1 MKRCPTVWSVDYRS
15 GTVGYKSTWPMTI
28 GKRRISGVVLNVDR
42 ERMLVNRDI
51 CVLIRKAREL
61 VRTDSAFYQHRS
73 RLIDPCGY
81 DIIDTTPLMLAIR
94 SENALEGEI
103 SAQVYRLMRVGLGRL
118 IVRACVDFR
127 FGLSML
133 QAIWSL
139 MVHTENNIRRLIFLI
154 RRIESRGIFKSWNSF
169 AQSSILIITMWY
181 SIMEI
186 ANLWFFFF
194 SR

>member
-28 GKRRISGVVLNVDR
+28 GKRRISGIVLNADR

-61 VRTDSAFYQHRS
+61 VQMNSAFYQHRS
-73 RLIDPCGY
+73 QLIDPCGHH
-81 DIIDTTPLMLAIR
+81 IIDTTPLMLAIR

-103 SAQVYRLMRVGLGRL
+103 SVQVYRLMRVGLGRL

-139 MVHTENNIRRLIFLI
+139 MVHTENNIHRLIFLI
-154 RRIESRGIFKSWNSF
+154 RRIESRGIF
-169 AQSSILIITMWY
+169 
-181 SIMEI
+181 
-186 ANLWFFFF
+186 
-194 SR
+194 